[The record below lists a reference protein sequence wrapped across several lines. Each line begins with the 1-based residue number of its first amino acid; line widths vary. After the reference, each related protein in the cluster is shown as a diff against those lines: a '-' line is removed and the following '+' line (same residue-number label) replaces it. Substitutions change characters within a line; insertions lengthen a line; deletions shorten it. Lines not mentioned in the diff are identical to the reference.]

1 MTTDAASSAQTAAA
15 PADAPPPRP
24 GPLHGIRIL
33 DLSRVLAAPWCVQNL
48 GDLGADVVKIER
60 PGPGDESR
68 HWGPPWLTGPD
79 GTPTRESAY
88 FLSANRNK
96 RSVAID
102 LATAD
107 GQALVR
113 KLAETADICIENF
126 KVGDL
131 ARYGL
136 DYASLA
142 KVNPRLIYCSVTG
155 FGQDGPWAS
164 RPGYD
169 YLFQGM
175 GGLMSVTG
183 ERDELPGGGPQ
194 RFGLPIVDLSTGM
207 YATVSILAAL
217 HHRTIT
223 GEGQHIDISLFS
235 TVLAMS
241 SGHLS
246 NFMVGG
252 KVPGRTGNA
261 SPNITP
267 YGVYPCSDGL
277 FIVASAN
284 QTQFIALCK
293 ALGHPEWV
301 DDPRFK
307 DNGARMVHQNELHK
321 LFSEILSKQPR
332 AHWEDL
338 FLKVGVPAGG
348 INDYA
353 QAMAHPQA
361 QHLNVRLNLPHATGV
376 DAPGVANPMRF
387 SKSPVSYRRAPPML
401 GQHTHEVLRE
411 TGLDEAEI
419 ARLAQT
425 GTIKLNPV

>member
-1 MTTDAASSAQTAAA
+1 MTNPTNTASSKPSA
-15 PADAPPPRP
+15 PQSGGRT
-24 GPLHGIRIL
+24 GPLQGIRIL

-48 GDLGADVVKIER
+48 ADMGADVIKIER

-68 HWGPPWLTGPD
+68 HWGPPWLNGPD
-79 GTPTRESAY
+79 GKPTRESAY
-88 FLSANRNK
+88 FMSTNRNK
-96 RSVAID
+96 RSAAID
-102 LATAD
+102 LANPQ
-107 GQALVR
+107 GQAIIR
-113 KLAETADICIENF
+113 KLAEQADICIENF

-136 DYASLA
+136 DYASLS

-155 FGQDGPWAS
+155 FGQDGPWAT

-194 RFGLPIVDLSTGM
+194 RFGVPIVDLFTGM
-207 YATVSILAAL
+207 YATISILAAL
-217 HHRTIT
+217 NHRNVT
-223 GEGQHIDISLFS
+223 GEGQHIDVSLMGA
-235 TVLAMS
+235 VLAMS
-241 SGHLS
+241 SGQLS
-246 NFMVGG
+246 NYMIGG
-252 KVPGRTGNA
+252 KLPGRTGNA

-284 QTQFIALCK
+284 QGQFTALCK
-293 ALGHPEWV
+293 ALEHPEWV

-307 DNGARMVHQNELHK
+307 DNGARMAHQSELHA
-321 LFSEILSKQPR
+321 LFSQILSTKPR
-332 AHWEDL
+332 AHWESL
-338 FLKVGVPAGG
+338 FLEVGVPAGP

-361 QHLNVRLNLPHATGV
+361 QHLKARISIPHPTGV
-376 DAPGVANPMRF
+376 EAPGIANPMRF
-387 SKSPVSYRRAPPML
+387 SKTPVTYRRPPPML
-401 GQHTHEVLRE
+401 GQHTQEVLQE
-411 TGLDEAEI
+411 LG
-419 ARLAQT
+419 
-425 GTIKLNPV
+425 

>member
-1 MTTDAASSAQTAAA
+1 MTNPTNTASSKPSA
-15 PADAPPPRP
+15 PQSGGRT
-24 GPLHGIRIL
+24 GPLQGIRIL

-48 GDLGADVVKIER
+48 ADMGADVIKIER

-68 HWGPPWLTGPD
+68 HWGPPWLNGPD
-79 GTPTRESAY
+79 GKPTRESAY
-88 FLSANRNK
+88 FMSTNRNK
-96 RSVAID
+96 RSAAID
-102 LATAD
+102 LANPQ
-107 GQALVR
+107 GQAIIR
-113 KLAETADICIENF
+113 KLAEQADICIENF

-136 DYASLA
+136 DYASLS

-155 FGQDGPWAS
+155 FGQDGPWAT

-194 RFGLPIVDLSTGM
+194 RFGVPIVDLFTGM
-207 YATVSILAAL
+207 YATISILAAL
-217 HHRTIT
+217 NHRNVT
-223 GEGQHIDISLFS
+223 GEGQHIDVSLMGA
-235 TVLAMS
+235 VLAMS
-241 SGHLS
+241 SGQLS
-246 NFMVGG
+246 NYMIGG
-252 KVPGRTGNA
+252 KLPGRTGNA

-284 QTQFIALCK
+284 QGQFTALCK
-293 ALGHPEWV
+293 ALEHPEWV

-307 DNGARMVHQNELHK
+307 DNGARMAHQSELHA
-321 LFSEILSKQPR
+321 LFSQILSTKPR
-332 AHWEDL
+332 AHWESL
-338 FLKVGVPAGG
+338 FLEVGVPAGP

-361 QHLNVRLNLPHATGV
+361 QHLKARISIPHPTGV
-376 DAPGVANPMRF
+376 EAPGIANPMRF
-387 SKSPVSYRRAPPML
+387 SKTPVTYRRPPPML
-401 GQHTHEVLRE
+401 GQHTQEVLQE
-411 TGLDEAEI
+411 LGLDQAAI
-419 ARLAQT
+419 DALLKA
-425 GTIKLNPV
+425 GAVKFG

>member
-1 MTTDAASSAQTAAA
+1 MSASATPQPAGTAQT
-15 PADAPPPRP
+15 DTGNPPR

-79 GTPTRESAY
+79 GQPTKESAY

-96 RSVAID
+96 RSVAVD
-102 LATAD
+102 LASPD
-107 GQALVR
+107 GQALIR
-113 KLAETADICIENF
+113 KLAESADICIENF

-136 DYASLA
+136 DYASLS

-155 FGQDGPWAS
+155 FGQTGPWAT

-183 ERDELPGGGPQ
+183 ERDDRPGGGPQ
-194 RFGLPIVDLSTGM
+194 RFGLPIVDLFTGM
-207 YATVSILAAL
+207 YATISILAAL
-217 HHRTIT
+217 QHRNVT
-223 GEGQHIDISLFS
+223 GEGQYIDISLFS
-235 TVLAMS
+235 TVIAMS

-246 NFMVGG
+246 NYLVGG
-252 KVPGRTGNA
+252 KIPGRTGND

-267 YGVYPCSDGL
+267 YGVYPASDGQ

-284 QTQFIALCK
+284 AGQFSALCK
-293 ALGHPEWV
+293 ALGHPEWI

-307 DNGARMVHQNELHK
+307 DNGARMAHQAELHAM
-321 LFSEILSKQPR
+321 FSEILSQQTR
-332 AHWEDL
+332 AHWEEV
-338 FLKVGVPAGG
+338 FTKAGVPCGP
-348 INDYA
+348 INNYQ
-353 QAMAHPQA
+353 QALAHPQA
-361 QHLNVRLNLPHATGV
+361 QHLNVKLGLQHATGV
-376 DAPGVANPMRF
+376 EAPGVANPMKF
-387 SKSPVSYRRAPPML
+387 SKSPVSYRRAPPMI
-401 GQHTHEVLRE
+401 GQHTLEVLRE
-411 TGLDEAEI
+411 TGVPEDEI
-419 ARLAQT
+419 QRLLKA
-425 GTIKLNPV
+425 GTIAAR

>member
-1 MTTDAASSAQTAAA
+1 MTNPTNTASSNPSA
-15 PADAPPPRP
+15 PQSGGRT
-24 GPLHGIRIL
+24 GPLQGIRIL

-48 GDLGADVVKIER
+48 ADMGADVIKIER

-68 HWGPPWLTGPD
+68 HWGPPWLNGPD
-79 GTPTRESAY
+79 GKPTRESAY
-88 FLSANRNK
+88 FMSTNRNK
-96 RSVAID
+96 RSAAID
-102 LATAD
+102 LANPQ
-107 GQALVR
+107 GQAIIR
-113 KLAETADICIENF
+113 KLAEQADICIENF

-136 DYASLA
+136 DYASLS

-155 FGQDGPWAS
+155 FGQDGPWAT

-194 RFGLPIVDLSTGM
+194 RFGVPIVDLFTGM
-207 YATVSILAAL
+207 YATISILAAL
-217 HHRTIT
+217 NHRNVT
-223 GEGQHIDISLFS
+223 GEGQHIDVSLMGA
-235 TVLAMS
+235 VLAMS
-241 SGHLS
+241 SGQLS
-246 NFMVGG
+246 NYMIGG
-252 KVPGRTGNA
+252 KLPGRTGNA

-284 QTQFIALCK
+284 QGQFTALCK
-293 ALGHPEWV
+293 ALEHPEWV

-307 DNGARMVHQNELHK
+307 DNGARMAHQSELHA
-321 LFSEILSKQPR
+321 LFSQILSTKPR
-332 AHWEDL
+332 AHWESL
-338 FLKVGVPAGG
+338 FLEVGVPAGP

-361 QHLNVRLNLPHATGV
+361 QHLKARISIPHPTGV
-376 DAPGVANPMRF
+376 EAPGIANPMRF
-387 SKSPVSYRRAPPML
+387 SKTPVTYRRPPPML
-401 GQHTHEVLRE
+401 GQHTQEVLQE
-411 TGLDEAEI
+411 LGLDQAAI
-419 ARLAQT
+419 DALLKA
-425 GTIKLNPV
+425 GAVKFG